1 MKKKEK
7 KTAKKIIISLIAIPL
22 IIICL
27 AAATGAI
34 LLCMGE
40 EELMEDKLVIEKIN
54 LQITDKDNK
63 AIELPSEY
71 DNYADESEIPEKL
84 KNAFVALEDKRFY
97 SHHGLDF
104 LRIGKA
110 ALNNLRSGSL
120 KEGASTISQQLIK
133 NTHLSSEK
141 SFRRKLSEARLALK
155 LEREYTKDEILTMYL
170 NMLYFGSGEY
180 GVKNAA
186 KRFFGKELSLLN
198 NAECAM
204 LAGIVKSPTKYNPI
218 NNFEESNK
226 RKDLVLGVMYKEG
239 VIDENEYNAALK
251 YDIIIKN
258 EVNENYMAI
267 YFLKYCIDECEKIL
281 TIDKGALLSGN
292 FRVRTYLD
300 MSAQETLEKAMSS
313 SALTHKN
320 VGGDIPDCAAIVID
334 NLSRGVKAFYSNC
347 AYASE
352 IKRQPGSLLKP
363 LVAFAPA
370 IENGLLSPAS
380 IINDAPRSFTGYAP
394 KNYKD
399 EYYGDISVREA
410 LKLSL
415 NIPAVEA
422 MTLIGVEN
430 ACSYLSRLGMPL
442 TESDLNLSTALGGL
456 TYGVHLRDL
465 AGAYCALAN
474 GGTYAD
480 VAFIKEIRDKNGKI
494 LYSHKPALRRV
505 FGEDTSYLITD
516 MLKDTALDGTA
527 KKMSVLGYEI
537 ASKTGTV
544 ASADPQFN
552 TDAYNASYTSAETA
566 IFWQGNLSGRA
577 DDLLPGNITGGGSP
591 TLFAVNYFRH
601 SPKPRP
607 FIMPKSV
614 VELNIDKFD
623 LDVGNVTLADE
634 NAPYFAIK
642 KELFSRRFMPRDR
655 NLSYTRL
662 PMPKYSCNISGEN
675 IETTVTPD
683 PRLRY
688 EIIRHDYFSGD
699 QVVADFV
706 GSKGTFSFIERL
718 PEREFF
724 SPRYSLKVYYI
735 DVTGKERSRI
745 YPFDLFT
752 R

>member
-1 MKKKEK
+1 MKKKEN
-7 KTAKKIIISLIAIPL
+7 KTAKKIMISLIAIPL

-34 LLCMGE
+34 LLCTGE

-63 AIELPSEY
+63 TIELPSEY

-226 RKDLVLGVMYKEG
+226 RKDLVLDVMYKEG
-239 VIDENEYNAALK
+239 VIDENEYKAALK

-258 EVNENYMAI
+258 EVNKNNMAI

-281 TIDKGALLSGN
+281 SIDKGALLSGN
-292 FRVRTYLD
+292 FSVRTYLD

-320 VGGDIPDCAAIVID
+320 ISGDIPDCAAIVID
-334 NLSRGVKAFYSNC
+334 NLNRGVKAFYSNC
-347 AYASE
+347 TYTSE

-380 IINDAPRSFTGYAP
+380 IMSDAPRSFTGYTP

-422 MTLIGVEN
+422 MTLVGVEN

-577 DDLLPGNITGGGSP
+577 LLPGVITGGGSP
-591 TLFAVNYFRH
+591 TLFAVNYFSH
-601 SPKPRP
+601 SPKPHP

-634 NAPYFAIK
+634 NAPYFAVK
-642 KELFSRRFMPRDR
+642 KELFSRRSMPRDR

-662 PMPKYSCNISGEN
+662 PMPKYSCNISGDN

-688 EIIRHDYFSGD
+688 EIVRHDYFTGD
-699 QVVADFV
+699 QVVTDFV

-718 PEREFF
+718 PERGFF

-735 DVTGKERSRI
+735 DVTGKERGRI
-745 YPFDLFT
+745 YPFDLFAS
-752 R
+752 

>member
-1 MKKKEK
+1 M
-7 KTAKKIIISLIAIPL
+7 IAIPL
-22 IIICL
+22 IIVCL

-34 LLCMGE
+34 LLFTGE
-40 EELMEDKLVIEKIN
+40 EELREDKLVIEKIN

-155 LEREYTKDEILTMYL
+155 LERKYTKDEILTMYL

-186 KRFFGKELSLLN
+186 KRFFGKELNLLN

-258 EVNENYMAI
+258 EVNKNNMAI
-267 YFLKYCIDECEKIL
+267 YLLKYCIDECEQIL
-281 TIDKGALLSGN
+281 SIDKGSLLSGN

-300 MSAQETLEKAMSS
+300 MSAQETLEKAMTS

-347 AYASE
+347 AYTSE

-380 IINDAPRSFTGYAP
+380 IMSDAPRSFTGYAP

-527 KKMSVLGYEI
+527 KKLSVLGYEI

-577 DDLLPGNITGGGSP
+577 DDLLPGVITGGGSP

-607 FIMPKSV
+607 FIMPKNV

-623 LDVGNVTLADE
+623 LDVGNVTLSDE

-662 PMPKYSCNISGEN
+662 PMPKYSCNISGDN

-688 EIIRHDYFSGD
+688 EIVRHDYFNGD
-699 QVVADFV
+699 QVVTDFV

-718 PEREFF
+718 PERGFF

-745 YPFDLFT
+745 YPFDLFA

>member
-34 LLCMGE
+34 LLFTGE
-40 EELMEDKLVIEKIN
+40 EELREDKLVIEKIN

-63 AIELPSEY
+63 AVELPSEY

-180 GVKNAA
+180 GVTNAA

-239 VIDENEYNAALK
+239 VIDEKEYKAALK

-258 EVNENYMAI
+258 EVNENNMAI

-281 TIDKGALLSGN
+281 SIDKGALLSGN

-300 MSAQETLEKAMSS
+300 MSAQETLEKAMTS

-320 VGGDIPDCAAIVID
+320 ISGDIPDCAAIVID
-334 NLSRGVKAFYSNC
+334 NLSRGVKTFYSNC

-380 IINDAPRSFTGYAP
+380 IISDAPRSFTGYAP

-422 MTLIGVEN
+422 MTLVGVEN

-577 DDLLPGNITGGGSP
+577 DALLPGVITGGGSP
-591 TLFAVNYFRH
+591 TLFAVNYFSH

-607 FIMPKSV
+607 FIMPKNV

-634 NAPYFAIK
+634 NAPYFAVK
-642 KELFSRRFMPRDR
+642 KELFSRRFMPRNR

-662 PMPKYSCNISGEN
+662 PMPKYSCNISGDN

-688 EIIRHDYFSGD
+688 EIVRHDYFNGD

-735 DVTGKERSRI
+735 DVTGKERTRI
-745 YPFDLFT
+745 YPFGLFT
-752 R
+752 H

>member
-1 MKKKEK
+1 
-7 KTAKKIIISLIAIPL
+7 
-22 IIICL
+22 
-27 AAATGAI
+27 
-34 LLCMGE
+34 
-40 EELMEDKLVIEKIN
+40 
-54 LQITDKDNK
+54 
-63 AIELPSEY
+63 
-71 DNYADESEIPEKL
+71 
-84 KNAFVALEDKRFY
+84 
-97 SHHGLDF
+97 
-104 LRIGKA
+104 
-110 ALNNLRSGSL
+110 
-120 KEGASTISQQLIK
+120 
-133 NTHLSSEK
+133 
-141 SFRRKLSEARLALK
+141 
-155 LEREYTKDEILTMYL
+155 
-170 NMLYFGSGEY
+170 
-180 GVKNAA
+180 
-186 KRFFGKELSLLN
+186 
-198 NAECAM
+198 
-204 LAGIVKSPTKYNPI
+204 
-218 NNFEESNK
+218 
-226 RKDLVLGVMYKEG
+226 
-239 VIDENEYNAALK
+239 
-251 YDIIIKN
+251 
-258 EVNENYMAI
+258 
-267 YFLKYCIDECEKIL
+267 
-281 TIDKGALLSGN
+281 
-292 FRVRTYLD
+292 
-300 MSAQETLEKAMSS
+300 MSAQETLEKTMSS

-347 AYASE
+347 AYTSE

-380 IINDAPRSFTGYAP
+380 IMSDAPRSFTGYTP

-422 MTLIGVEN
+422 MTLVGVEN

-527 KKMSVLGYEI
+527 KKLSVLGYEI

-552 TDAYNASYTSAETA
+552 SDAYNASYTSAETA

-577 DDLLPGNITGGGSP
+577 DDLLPGVITGGGSP
-591 TLFAVNYFRH
+591 TLFAVNYFSH

-607 FIMPKSV
+607 FIMPKSI

-634 NAPYFAIK
+634 NAPYFAVK
-642 KELFSRRFMPRDR
+642 KELFSRRSMPRDR

-662 PMPKYSCNISGEN
+662 PMPKYSCNISGDN
-675 IETTVTPD
+675 IETTVTSD

-688 EIIRHDYFSGD
+688 EIVRHDYFTGD
-699 QVVADFV
+699 QVVTDFV

-718 PEREFF
+718 PERGFF

-735 DVTGKERSRI
+735 DVTGKERSRM

>member
-34 LLCMGE
+34 LLFTGE
-40 EELMEDKLVIEKIN
+40 EELREDKLVIEKIN

-239 VIDENEYNAALK
+239 VIDEKEYKAALK

-258 EVNENYMAI
+258 EVNKNNMAI
-267 YFLKYCIDECEKIL
+267 YLLKYCIDECEKIL
-281 TIDKGALLSGN
+281 SIDKGALLSGN

-300 MSAQETLEKAMSS
+300 MSAQETLEKAMTS

-320 VGGDIPDCAAIVID
+320 VGGNIPDCAAIVID

-347 AYASE
+347 AYTSE

-380 IINDAPRSFTGYAP
+380 IISDAPRSFTGYAP

-422 MTLIGVEN
+422 MTLVGVEN

-527 KKMSVLGYEI
+527 KKISVLGYEI

-577 DDLLPGNITGGGSP
+577 DDLLPRNITGGGSP

-634 NAPYFAIK
+634 NAPYFAVR

-662 PMPKYSCNISGEN
+662 PMPKYSCNISGDN

-688 EIIRHDYFSGD
+688 EIVRHDYFNGD

>member
-34 LLCMGE
+34 LLFTGE
-40 EELMEDKLVIEKIN
+40 EELREDKLVIEKIN

-239 VIDENEYNAALK
+239 VIDENEYKAALK

-258 EVNENYMAI
+258 EVNKNNMAI

-281 TIDKGALLSGN
+281 SIDKGALLSGN
-292 FRVRTYLD
+292 FSVRTYLD
-300 MSAQETLEKAMSS
+300 MSAQETLEKTMSS

-380 IINDAPRSFTGYAP
+380 IMSDAPRSFTGYAP

-422 MTLIGVEN
+422 MTLVGVEN

-577 DDLLPGNITGGGSP
+577 LLPGVITGGGSP

-614 VELNIDKFD
+614 VKLNIDKFD

-634 NAPYFAIK
+634 NAPYFAVK
-642 KELFSRRFMPRDR
+642 KELFSRRFMPRSR

-662 PMPKYSCNISGEN
+662 PMPKYSCNISGDN

-688 EIIRHDYFSGD
+688 EIVRHDYFTGD
-699 QVVADFV
+699 QVVTDFV
-706 GSKGTFSFIERL
+706 GNKGTFSFIERL
-718 PEREFF
+718 PERGFF

>member
-27 AAATGAI
+27 TAATGAI
-34 LLCMGE
+34 LLFTGE
-40 EELMEDKLVIEKIN
+40 EKLMEDKLVIEKIN

-63 AIELPSEY
+63 TIELPSEY

-267 YFLKYCIDECEKIL
+267 YLLKYCIDECEKIL
-281 TIDKGALLSGN
+281 SIDKGALLSGN

-300 MSAQETLEKAMSS
+300 MSAQETLEKAMTS

-347 AYASE
+347 AYTSE

-380 IINDAPRSFTGYAP
+380 IISDAPRSFTGYAP

-577 DDLLPGNITGGGSP
+577 DALLPGVITGGGSP

-607 FIMPKSV
+607 FIVPKSV

-642 KELFSRRFMPRDR
+642 KELFSRRFMPRSR

-662 PMPKYSCNISGEN
+662 PMPTYSCNISGDN

-688 EIIRHDYFSGD
+688 EIVRHDYFNGD

>member
-1 MKKKEK
+1 
-7 KTAKKIIISLIAIPL
+7 
-22 IIICL
+22 
-27 AAATGAI
+27 
-34 LLCMGE
+34 
-40 EELMEDKLVIEKIN
+40 
-54 LQITDKDNK
+54 
-63 AIELPSEY
+63 
-71 DNYADESEIPEKL
+71 
-84 KNAFVALEDKRFY
+84 
-97 SHHGLDF
+97 
-104 LRIGKA
+104 
-110 ALNNLRSGSL
+110 
-120 KEGASTISQQLIK
+120 
-133 NTHLSSEK
+133 
-141 SFRRKLSEARLALK
+141 
-155 LEREYTKDEILTMYL
+155 
-170 NMLYFGSGEY
+170 
-180 GVKNAA
+180 
-186 KRFFGKELSLLN
+186 
-198 NAECAM
+198 
-204 LAGIVKSPTKYNPI
+204 
-218 NNFEESNK
+218 
-226 RKDLVLGVMYKEG
+226 
-239 VIDENEYNAALK
+239 
-251 YDIIIKN
+251 
-258 EVNENYMAI
+258 MAI
-267 YFLKYCIDECEKIL
+267 YFLKYCIDECEQIL
-281 TIDKGALLSGN
+281 SIDKGALLSGN

-320 VGGDIPDCAAIVID
+320 IGGDIPDCAAIVID

-347 AYASE
+347 TYTSE

-380 IINDAPRSFTGYAP
+380 IMSDAPRSFTGYTP

-422 MTLIGVEN
+422 MTLVGVEN

-566 IFWQGNLSGRA
+566 IFWQGNLSDRA
-577 DDLLPGNITGGGSP
+577 DALLPGNITGGGSP

-607 FIMPKSV
+607 FIMPTSV

-634 NAPYFAIK
+634 NAPYFAVK
-642 KELFSRRFMPRDR
+642 KELFSRRFMPHSR

-662 PMPKYSCNISGEN
+662 PMPKYSCNISGDN

-688 EIIRHDYFSGD
+688 EIVRHDYFNGD

>member
-1 MKKKEK
+1 MKKKEN

-34 LLCMGE
+34 LLCTGE

-258 EVNENYMAI
+258 EVNKNNMAI
-267 YFLKYCIDECEKIL
+267 YFLKYCIDECEQIL
-281 TIDKGALLSGN
+281 SIDKGSLLSGN

-300 MSAQETLEKAMSS
+300 MSAQETLEKAMTS

-320 VGGDIPDCAAIVID
+320 VGGNIPDCAAIVID

-347 AYASE
+347 AYTSE

-380 IINDAPRSFTGYAP
+380 IMSDAPRSFTGYAP

-422 MTLIGVEN
+422 MTLVGVEN
-430 ACSYLSRLGMPL
+430 ACSYLSRLDMPL

-527 KKMSVLGYEI
+527 KKLSVLGYEI

-566 IFWQGNLSGRA
+566 IFWQGNLSGKA
-577 DDLLPGNITGGGSP
+577 DDLLPGVITGGGSP
-591 TLFAVNYFRH
+591 TLFAVNYFSH

-623 LDVGNVTLADE
+623 LDGGNVTLADE
-634 NAPYFAIK
+634 NAPYFAVR

-662 PMPKYSCNISGEN
+662 PMPKYSCNISGDN

-688 EIIRHDYFSGD
+688 EIVKHDYFSGD

-706 GSKGTFSFIERL
+706 GSKGTFAFIERL
-718 PEREFF
+718 PERGFF

-735 DVTGKERSRI
+735 DVTGKERTRV
-745 YPFDLFT
+745 YPFDLFAS
-752 R
+752 

>member
-34 LLCMGE
+34 LLCTGE
-40 EELMEDKLVIEKIN
+40 EELREDKLVIEKIN

-63 AIELPSEY
+63 TIELPSEY

-218 NNFEESNK
+218 NNFDESNK

-239 VIDENEYNAALK
+239 VIDENEYKAALK

-258 EVNENYMAI
+258 EVNENNMAI
-267 YFLKYCIDECEKIL
+267 YLLKYCIDECEKIL
-281 TIDKGALLSGN
+281 SIDKGALLSGN

-320 VGGDIPDCAAIVID
+320 IGGNIPDCAAIVID

-347 AYASE
+347 TYTSE

-380 IINDAPRSFTGYAP
+380 IISDAPRSFTGYAP

-422 MTLIGVEN
+422 MTLVGVEN

-480 VAFIKEIRDKNGKI
+480 VAFIQEIRDKNGKI

-527 KKMSVLGYEI
+527 KKLSVLGYEI

-577 DDLLPGNITGGGSP
+577 DDLLPGVITGGGSP
-591 TLFAVNYFRH
+591 TLFAVNYFSH

-607 FIMPKSV
+607 FVMPKSV

-623 LDVGNVTLADE
+623 LDVGKVTLADE
-634 NAPYFAIK
+634 NAPYFAVK

-662 PMPKYSCNISGEN
+662 PMPQYSCNISGDS

-683 PRLRY
+683 PHLRY
-688 EIIRHDYFSGD
+688 EIVRHDYFTGD

-706 GSKGTFSFIERL
+706 GSKGAFSFIERL
-718 PEREFF
+718 PERGFF

-735 DVTGKERSRI
+735 DVTGKERTRI
-745 YPFDLFT
+745 YPFNLFAS
-752 R
+752 

>member
-1 MKKKEK
+1 M
-7 KTAKKIIISLIAIPL
+7 IAIPL

-27 AAATGAI
+27 TAATGAI
-34 LLCMGE
+34 LLFTGE

-239 VIDENEYNAALK
+239 VIDEKEYKAALK

-258 EVNENYMAI
+258 EVNKNNIAI
-267 YFLKYCIDECEKIL
+267 YILKYCIDECEKIL
-281 TIDKGALLSGN
+281 SIDKGALLSGN

-347 AYASE
+347 AYTSE
-352 IKRQPGSLLKP
+352 IKRQLGSLLKP

-380 IINDAPRSFTGYAP
+380 IMSDAPRSFTGYTP

-422 MTLIGVEN
+422 MTLVGVEN

-662 PMPKYSCNISGEN
+662 PMPKYSCNISGDN

-688 EIIRHDYFSGD
+688 EIVKHDYFNGD

>member
-1 MKKKEK
+1 MKKKK
-7 KTAKKIIISLIAIPL
+7 NKTAKKIIISLIAIPL

-34 LLCMGE
+34 LLCTGE
-40 EELMEDKLVIEKIN
+40 EVLMEEKLVIEKIN
-54 LQITDKDNK
+54 LKITDKDNK
-63 AIELPSEY
+63 EIELPSEY

-110 ALNNLRSGSL
+110 ALNNLRTGSL

-170 NMLYFGSGEY
+170 NMLYFGRGEY

-239 VIDENEYNAALK
+239 VIDENEYKAALK
-251 YDIIIKN
+251 YNIIIKN
-258 EVNENYMAI
+258 EVNKNNMAI
-267 YFLKYCIDECEKIL
+267 YLLKYCIDECEKIL
-281 TIDKGALLSGN
+281 SIDKGALLSGN
-292 FRVRTYLD
+292 FSVRTYLD

-347 AYASE
+347 AYTSE

-380 IINDAPRSFTGYAP
+380 IMSDAPRSFTGYTP

-422 MTLIGVEN
+422 MTLVGVEN

-494 LYSHKPALRRV
+494 LCSHKPALRRV

-527 KKMSVLGYEI
+527 KKLSVLGYEI

-577 DDLLPGNITGGGSP
+577 DDLLPGVISGGASP
-591 TLFAVNYFRH
+591 TLFAVNYFSH
-601 SPKPRP
+601 SPKPSP

-614 VELNIDKFD
+614 VELNIDKFE
-623 LDVGNVTLADE
+623 LDVGKVTLADE
-634 NAPYFAIK
+634 NAPYFAVK
-642 KELFSRRFMPRDR
+642 KELFSRRFMPRSR

-688 EIIRHDYFSGD
+688 EIVRHDYFTGD

-706 GSKGTFSFIERL
+706 GSKGTFSFIELL
-718 PEREFF
+718 PERGFF

-735 DVTGKERSRI
+735 DVTGKERGRI
-745 YPFDLFT
+745 YPFDLFAS
-752 R
+752 

>member
-7 KTAKKIIISLIAIPL
+7 KTVKKIIISLIAIPL

-34 LLCMGE
+34 LLFTGE
-40 EELMEDKLVIEKIN
+40 EELREDKLVIEKIN

-110 ALNNLRSGSL
+110 ALNNLRTGSL

-239 VIDENEYNAALK
+239 VIDEKEYQAALK

-258 EVNENYMAI
+258 EVNKNNMAI
-267 YFLKYCIDECEKIL
+267 YFLKYCIDECEQIL
-281 TIDKGALLSGN
+281 SIDKGALLSGN
-292 FRVRTYLD
+292 FSVQTYLD

-320 VGGDIPDCAAIVID
+320 VGGNIPDCAAIVID
-334 NLSRGVKAFYSNC
+334 NISRGVKAFYSNC
-347 AYASE
+347 AYTSE

-380 IINDAPRSFTGYAP
+380 IISDAPRSFTGYAP

-422 MTLIGVEN
+422 MTLVGVEN
-430 ACSYLSRLGMPL
+430 ACSYLTRLGMPL
-442 TESDLNLSTALGGL
+442 TESDFNLSTALGGL

-480 VAFIKEIRDKNGKI
+480 AAFIKEIRDKNGKI
-494 LYSHKPALRRV
+494 IYSHKPALRRV

-527 KKMSVLGYEI
+527 KKLSVLGYEI

-552 TDAYNASYTSAETA
+552 TDAYSASFTSAETA

-577 DDLLPGNITGGGSP
+577 DDFLPGVITGGGSP
-591 TLFAVNYFRH
+591 TLFAVNYFSH

-614 VELNIDKFD
+614 VELNIDKFE

-634 NAPYFAIK
+634 NAPYFAVK
-642 KELFSRRFMPRDR
+642 KELFSRRSMPRSR
-655 NLSYTRL
+655 NLSYTSL
-662 PMPKYSCNISGEN
+662 PMPKYSCNISGDN

-688 EIIRHDYFSGD
+688 EIVRHDYFNGD

-735 DVTGKERSRI
+735 DVTGKERGRI

>member
-22 IIICL
+22 IIVCL

-34 LLCMGE
+34 LLFTGE
-40 EELMEDKLVIEKIN
+40 EELMEEKLVIEKIN
-54 LQITDKDNK
+54 LQITGKDNK
-63 AIELPSEY
+63 TIELPSEY

-186 KRFFGKELSLLN
+186 KRFFGKELNLLN

-239 VIDENEYNAALK
+239 VIDEKEYKAALK

-258 EVNENYMAI
+258 EVNKNNMAI
-267 YFLKYCIDECEKIL
+267 YLLKYCIDECEKIL
-281 TIDKGALLSGN
+281 SIDKGALLSGN
-292 FRVRTYLD
+292 FRVQTYLD
-300 MSAQETLEKAMSS
+300 MSAQETLEKAMTS

-320 VGGDIPDCAAIVID
+320 ICGDIPDCAAIVID

-347 AYASE
+347 AYTSE

-380 IINDAPRSFTGYAP
+380 IISDAPRSFTGYAP

-422 MTLIGVEN
+422 MTLVGVEN

-527 KKMSVLGYEI
+527 KKLSVLGYEI

-577 DDLLPGNITGGGSP
+577 DALLPGVITGGGSP

-607 FIMPKSV
+607 FIVPKNV

-634 NAPYFAIK
+634 NAPYFAVK
-642 KELFSRRFMPRDR
+642 KELFSRRFMPRSR

-662 PMPKYSCNISGEN
+662 PMPKYSCNISGDN

-688 EIIRHDYFSGD
+688 EIVRHDYFNGD

-735 DVTGKERSRI
+735 DVTGKERTRI

>member
-22 IIICL
+22 IIVCL

-34 LLCMGE
+34 LLCTGE
-40 EELMEDKLVIEKIN
+40 EELREDKLVIEKIN

-186 KRFFGKELSLLN
+186 KRFFGKELNLLN

-239 VIDENEYNAALK
+239 VIDENEYKAALK

-258 EVNENYMAI
+258 EVNENNMAI
-267 YFLKYCIDECEKIL
+267 YLLKYCIDECEQIL
-281 TIDKGALLSGN
+281 SIDKGSLLSGN
-292 FRVRTYLD
+292 LRVRTYLD

-380 IINDAPRSFTGYAP
+380 IMSDAPRSFTGYAP

-422 MTLIGVEN
+422 MTLVGVEN

-527 KKMSVLGYEI
+527 KKLSVLGYEI

-577 DDLLPGNITGGGSP
+577 DDLLPGVITGGGSP

-623 LDVGNVTLADE
+623 LDVGNVTLADK

-642 KELFSRRFMPRDR
+642 KELFSRRFMPRSR

-662 PMPKYSCNISGEN
+662 PMPTYSCNISGDN

-688 EIIRHDYFSGD
+688 EIIRHDYFNGD

>member
-34 LLCMGE
+34 LLFTGE
-40 EELMEDKLVIEKIN
+40 EELREDKLVIEKIN

-258 EVNENYMAI
+258 EVNKNNMAI
-267 YFLKYCIDECEKIL
+267 YLLKYCIDECEKIL
-281 TIDKGALLSGN
+281 SIDKSSLLSGN

-300 MSAQETLEKAMSS
+300 MSAQETLEKAMTS

-320 VGGDIPDCAAIVID
+320 VGGNIPDCAAIVID

-347 AYASE
+347 AYTSE

-380 IINDAPRSFTGYAP
+380 IISDAPRSFTGYAP

-422 MTLIGVEN
+422 MTLVGVEN

-527 KKMSVLGYEI
+527 KKLSVLGYEI

-544 ASADPQFN
+544 ASANPQFN

-577 DDLLPGNITGGGSP
+577 DDLLPRNITGGGSP

-634 NAPYFAIK
+634 NAPYFAVR

-662 PMPKYSCNISGEN
+662 PMPKYSCNISGDN

-688 EIIRHDYFSGD
+688 EIVRHDYFNGD

-718 PEREFF
+718 PERGFF

-735 DVTGKERSRI
+735 DVTGNERSRI